1 MTDIKDL
8 KKQIRIRS
16 ECLSPMEC
24 YIGTNKAFWSI
35 KYAYHAL
42 AVIQEKLRAEKN
54 YTLADQIRYM
64 RTALHDG
71 YTYRIPNDIDRLMEG
86 HDDE

>member
-8 KKQIRIRS
+8 KKQIRIRG

-24 YIGTNKAFWSI
+24 YSGTNKAFWSI

-42 AVIQEKLRAEKN
+42 AVMQEELRAEKN
-54 YTLADQIRYM
+54 YTLADQIRDV

-86 HDDE
+86 QEDE